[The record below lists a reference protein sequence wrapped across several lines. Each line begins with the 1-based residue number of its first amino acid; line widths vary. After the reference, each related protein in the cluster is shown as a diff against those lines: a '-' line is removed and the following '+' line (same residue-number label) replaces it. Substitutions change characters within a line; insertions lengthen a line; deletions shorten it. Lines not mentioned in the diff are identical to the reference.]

1 MLLVI
6 VTLMSVAAN
15 LPNGLSELSGVDR
28 RYLLAGLLIVVTI
41 ALVRYSKFALV
52 AAIFILAVGANLPQ
66 DIAAIL
72 NIDSRILMGSLI
84 AIVLLSL
91 ANRVIKLPTGLDKP
105 QGFSAEH
112 GSAALFGAI
121 ARRRT
126 RTVRSIINSGAN
138 IEARSEGGLTPLMVA
153 AAKGYDELVLL
164 LVIKGA
170 DIKAVDGRGKNAS
183 QFARDAGYEHTVS
196 LILKGGVRGADKG
209 NNFTG
214 AAPVEVPT

>member
-1 MLLVI
+1 
-6 VTLMSVAAN
+6 
-15 LPNGLSELSGVDR
+15 
-28 RYLLAGLLIVVTI
+28 
-41 ALVRYSKFALV
+41 
-52 AAIFILAVGANLPQ
+52 
-66 DIAAIL
+66 
-72 NIDSRILMGSLI
+72 
-84 AIVLLSL
+84 
-91 ANRVIKLPTGLDKP
+91 
-105 QGFSAEH
+105 
-112 GSAALFGAI
+112 
-121 ARRRT
+121 
-126 RTVRSIINSGAN
+126 
-138 IEARSEGGLTPLMVA
+138 MVA